1 MYYTACWVCLL
12 NSRLI
17 LFISLFWLLLLQI
30 LHIEGPVD
38 QSLDLLSAYT
48 HPSTLNLSL
57 YQNYLEGFIKLTSL
71 DSTPKISASVSLGRS
86 LKIWISN
93 KSPGAITTTVRPWT
107 TLWKPLSHRLSSFP
121 WPQMPHSC
129 WWLPEICLQ
138 PPSPLNCG
146 LVGSSASSLL
156 LWTADRLLKHNMA

>member
-1 MYYTACWVCLL
+1 MYYKACCVFLL

-17 LFISLFWLLLLQI
+17 LFISLCWLLLLQI
-30 LHIEGPVD
+30 LHIEGPMD
-38 QSLDLLSAYT
+38 QSLDLLSGYT

-57 YQNYLEGFIKLTSL
+57 YQNYLKGFIKLTSL

-107 TLWKPLSHRLSSFP
+107 ILWKLLSHMIPSFL
-121 WPQMPHSC
+121 WPQIPHSC

-138 PPSPLNCG
+138 PPSPLNSG
-146 LVGSSASSLL
+146 RVGSNASLL
-156 LWTADRLLKHNMA
+156 LVDSR